1 MKVNGEQQK
10 IRQAYRVQ
18 VSALKKMDILYLTS
32 IHSSHI
38 QTMDVSVSVR
48 SFLVSR

>member
-10 IRQAYRVQ
+10 IRQPYRVH

-38 QTMDVSVSVR
+38 HTMDASMSVR